1 SSSSSSNFLLRGC
14 SARRAS
20 PRRPFAS
27 PWSSSS
33 SMAGETAM
41 DSELKIFVDGRQCSF
56 SSTESRVKCGLI
68 QRERGKLSPEKAVK
82 MGAPKHKWTLKEEEA
97 LVAGVLKH
105 RNGKW
110 LYILARL

>member
-1 SSSSSSNFLLRGC
+1 MKDEEEELFTLQRREERKHEDMCSSSSASNFLLRGC

-68 QRERGKLSPEKAVK
+68 QRERGKLSPSD
-82 MGAPKHKWTLKEEEA
+82 L
-97 LVAGVLKH
+97 
-105 RNGKW
+105 
-110 LYILARL
+110 

>member
-1 SSSSSSNFLLRGC
+1 MVSSLDR
-14 SARRAS
+14 
-20 PRRPFAS
+20 
-27 PWSSSS
+27 
-33 SMAGETAM
+33 
-41 DSELKIFVDGRQCSF
+41 
-56 SSTESRVKCGLI
+56 
-68 QRERGKLSPEKAVK
+68 EKAVK